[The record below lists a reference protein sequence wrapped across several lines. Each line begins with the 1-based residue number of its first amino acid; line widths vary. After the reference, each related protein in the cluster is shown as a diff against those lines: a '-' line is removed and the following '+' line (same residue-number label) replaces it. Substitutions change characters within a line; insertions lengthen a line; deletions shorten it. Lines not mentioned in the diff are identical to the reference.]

1 MVKKLA
7 VILAIGAALG
17 CGDGSSASGS
27 GGSGKTTVGSDADQ
41 IICYGR
47 ENNSGTYMYFKE
59 HVLANEDFAA
69 DVQTLPGTAAV
80 INAVSKDKASIGYG
94 GIGYVKGVRA
104 LKVKKD
110 ATSAAIDPSLE
121 NVVNGS
127 YPISRYLYFY
137 TVGEPEGAVKHFIAW
152 VRGPV
157 GQKICGEVNYYPLP
171 DNKKGG
177 DAGAAP
183 QGKATI
189 TVKGSDTMVILG
201 QRWAEHYMKSNPEIS
216 IQITGGGSGV
226 GIAALINGSTNIC
239 QASRP
244 MKAEEKKKIQDK
256 YGKAPVEFEVAM
268 DGLAVFVH
276 ESSKLQEISLPELRS
291 IYTAKVKTWSAL
303 AKP

>member
-1 MVKKLA
+1 MIKQLA
-7 VILAIGAALG
+7 VVVLG
-17 CGDGSSASGS
+17 VGVLGGCDKAPSASSGKS
-27 GGSGKTTVGSDADQ
+27 GGADSDQ

-80 INAVSKDKASIGYG
+80 VNAVSKDKASIGYG
-94 GIGYVKGVRA
+94 GIGYAKGVRA

-110 ATSAAIDPSLE
+110 AASPGIDPTID
-121 NVVNGS
+121 NVVNGT
-127 YPISRYLYFY
+127 YPISRYLYMY

-152 VRGPV
+152 TRGPV
-157 GQKICGEVNYYPLP
+157 GQKICEEVNYYPLP
-171 DNKKGG
+171 PDKKGG

-183 QGKATI
+183 AGKTTI

-201 QRWAEHYMKSNPEIS
+201 QRWAEHYMKSNPDIT

-226 GIAALINGSTNIC
+226 GIAALIAGSTNIC

-244 MKAEEKKKIQDK
+244 MKADEKKKIK
-256 YGKAPVEFEVAM
+256 EKFGKDPVEFAVAM
-268 DGLAVFVH
+268 DGLAIFVN
-276 ESSKLQEISLPELRS
+276 ESSRLQEISLPELKS
-291 IYTAKVKTWSAL
+291 IYTGKVKNWSAL

>member
-1 MVKKLA
+1 MMKQLA
-7 VILAIGAALG
+7 VVLAIGGIVG
-17 CGDGSSASGS
+17 CGEGTSASG
-27 GGSGKTTVGSDADQ
+27 GGAAGDQ
-41 IICYGR
+41 IVCYGR

-59 HVLANEDFAA
+59 HVLGNEDFAA

-110 ATSAAIDPSLE
+110 AASPGIDPTID

-137 TVGEPEGAVKHFIAW
+137 TVGEPEGALKHFIAW
-152 VRGPV
+152 ARSPV
-157 GQKICGEVNYYPLP
+157 GQKICEVVSYYPLP
-171 DNKKGG
+171 ADKKGG

-183 QGKATI
+183 LGKTTV

-201 QRWAEHYMKSNPEIS
+201 QRWAEHYMKSNPDIT
-216 IQITGGGSGV
+216 IQITGGGSGT

-244 MKAEEKKKIQDK
+244 MKAEERKKIK
-256 YGKAPVEFEVAM
+256 EKFGKDAVEFSVAM

-276 ESSKLQEISLPELRS
+276 ESSKLQEISLPELKS
-291 IYTAKVKTWSAL
+291 IYTGKVKMWSAL

>member
-1 MVKKLA
+1 M
-7 VILAIGAALG
+7 
-17 CGDGSSASGS
+17 
-27 GGSGKTTVGSDADQ
+27 
-41 IICYGR
+41 
-47 ENNSGTYMYFKE
+47 
-59 HVLANEDFAA
+59 
-69 DVQTLPGTAAV
+69 
-80 INAVSKDKASIGYG
+80 
-94 GIGYVKGVRA
+94 KGVRA

-110 ATSAAIDPSLE
+110 ATSPAIAPSLD

-127 YPISRYLYFY
+127 YPISRYLFFY
-137 TVGEPEGAVKHFIAW
+137 TVGEPEGAIKHFVDWA
-152 VRGPV
+152 RAPV
-157 GQKICGEVNYYPLP
+157 GQKICEEVHYYPLP
-171 DNKKGG
+171 ADKKVA
-177 DAGAAP
+177 DPGAAP

-189 TVKGSDTMVILG
+189 TIKGSDTMVILG

-244 MKAEEKKKIQDK
+244 MKPEEKKKVKDK
-256 YGKAPVEFEVAM
+256 HGKDPVEFAVAM

-276 ESSKLQEISLPELRS
+276 ESSKLQEISLPELKS